1 MRDTLTLNQV
11 EVKVENE
18 KHENQDVVLVADDE
32 ANNRFLLK
40 THLEA
45 AGYRVVLTTNGVEAL
60 ESIQADP
67 PGVIILDVMMPEMDG
82 YTVCRQ
88 VKSSSQ
94 TMAIPVIMVTALR
107 GTDERIRGIEAGADD
122 FISKPFNR
130 MELVTRVK
138 SLLRI
143 RKLNEALEQKIIELE
158 RAKEKLRQLAITD
171 GLTGIYNHRYFRRQ
185 LKLEISRAKRF
196 NMPFSLV
203 MYDLDHF
210 KNYNDQF
217 GHLNGD
223 KVLKRFARILYEHIR
238 EVDTVARY
246 GGEEFVLLLPGT
258 NKDSALM
265 VAEKIR
271 LLVSHSPF
279 PHAKKL
285 QGGKVT
291 VSAGVATWPED
302 AVDGED
308 LIIKTDQALYKA
320 KNAGRNKTIAS
331 P

>member
-1 MRDTLTLNQV
+1 MSEILSLNQTELEV
-11 EVKVENE
+11 EITKSV
-18 KHENQDVVLVADDE
+18 NQDVVLVADDE

-45 AGYRVVLTTNGVEAL
+45 AGYKVILATNGVEAL
-60 ESIQADP
+60 ERIQTDP
-67 PGVIILDVMMPEMDG
+67 PGVIVLDVMMPELDG
-82 YTVCRQ
+82 YSVCRQ
-88 VKSSSQ
+88 LKSSNQ

-143 RKLNEALEQKIIELE
+143 RKLNEALEQKIYELE
-158 RAKEKLRQLAITD
+158 RAQEKLRQLAITD

-185 LKLEISRAKRF
+185 LKLEISRSKRF
-196 NMPFSLV
+196 KMPFSLILF
-203 MYDLDHF
+203 DLDYF
-210 KNYNDQF
+210 KTYNDQF
-217 GHLNGD
+217 GHLSGD
-223 KVLKRFARILYEHIR
+223 KVLKRFARLLYEHIR

-258 NKDSALM
+258 DKEAAVM

-271 LLVSHSPF
+271 LLVSHTPF
-279 PHAKKL
+279 PHIKKM
-285 QGGKVT
+285 QSGKVT
-291 VSAGVATWPED
+291 VSAGVATYPDD
-302 AVDGED
+302 ARDGEE
-308 LIIKTDQALYKA
+308 LIQKTDQAMYQA
-320 KNAGRNKTIAS
+320 KKAGRNQTIAS